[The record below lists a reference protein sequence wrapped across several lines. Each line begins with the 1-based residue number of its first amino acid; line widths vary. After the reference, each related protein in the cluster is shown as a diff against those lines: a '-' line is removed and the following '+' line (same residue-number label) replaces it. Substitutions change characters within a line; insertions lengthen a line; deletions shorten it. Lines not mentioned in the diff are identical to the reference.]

1 MREMPTNKQGDETS
15 VMRTSNSVWASLY
28 RSGRLILPAAFLAGS
43 LTSCERPRPQVP
55 VPGSEIQRGM
65 PQMEATPARDLI
77 TPNGV
82 YFGAFLDDTL
92 SPAGVSRFNSLIGG
106 NLDMVLQFHAF
117 GKGFDF
123 PSETVSVLRQKGIA
137 SLIKL
142 EPWSWKGKSDN
153 SFSLERLIAG
163 KFDTGLAKFAAGL
176 AAQKTPILLTFGHEM
191 NGDWYPWAGHPELYK
206 EAYIHVWETFE
217 RTGANKYAT
226 WLWNPNAGTDPSAY
240 YPGDSYVDGIGLD
253 GYSTDWTGNPAD
265 ARALFGQDIGLMRQL
280 YPEKPLWILETGY
293 DKLNGGSAAGEAQ
306 FLKSLFEL
314 AVQDDLAG
322 VFYFNTTKTETG
334 CRRKWSITDGG
345 TGCLREQFEKY
356 SGSFS
361 SSPMEPNSGASEPAA
376 AIVPDMQSGAD
387 IKDLF
392 LSQGAFGSARLRLED
407 GAIEISAPKGN
418 YDAGGYFILD
428 RAVMGTLA
436 FDASKIKGE
445 IMILFIN
452 DASGTDTVLAD
463 ERVRQDGPVSL
474 KIPEGTTKMCIHPA
488 LSGNLRLENFA
499 VND

>member
-1 MREMPTNKQGDETS
+1 
-15 VMRTSNSVWASLY
+15 
-28 RSGRLILPAAFLAGS
+28 
-43 LTSCERPRPQVP
+43 
-55 VPGSEIQRGM
+55 M
-65 PQMEATPARDLI
+65 PQAGTTPARNLI

-82 YFGAFLDDTL
+82 YFGAFLDDAA
-92 SPAGVSRFNSLIGG
+92 SPAGVSKFNSLIGG

-117 GKGFDF
+117 GKGFDY

-142 EPWSWKGKSDN
+142 EPWSWKGRSDR
-153 SFSLERLIAG
+153 SFSLESLVAG
-163 KFDTGLAKFAAGL
+163 KFDPGLAKFAGGL
-176 AAQKTPILLTFGHEM
+176 AAQKTPVLISFGHEM
-191 NGDWYPWAGHPELYK
+191 NGDWYPWAGNPQLYK
-206 EAYIHVWETFE
+206 EAYIHVWEAFE

-226 WLWNPNAGTDPSAY
+226 WLWNPNVGADPSAY
-240 YPGDSYVDGIGLD
+240 YPGDKYVDGVGLD
-253 GYSTDWTGNPAD
+253 GYSTNWTGNPTD

-280 YPEKPLWILETGY
+280 YPGKPLWILETGY
-293 DKLNGGSAAGEAQ
+293 DKGNGGSVAGEAQ

-322 VFYFNTTKTETG
+322 VFYFNATKTETG
-334 CRRKWSITDGG
+334 DRRTWSITDGG
-345 TGCLREQFEKY
+345 TGCLREQFERY

-361 SSPMEPNSGASEPAA
+361 SRPMEQVPGSAEPSAGTVEN
-376 AIVPDMQSGAD
+376 IQSGAD

-392 LSQGAFGSARLRLED
+392 LSQGAFGGARLSLED

-418 YDAGGYFILD
+418 YDAGSYFILD

-445 IMILFIN
+445 IMVLFIS
-452 DASGTDTVLAD
+452 DASGADTVLAD

-488 LSGNLRLENFA
+488 LSGNLRLENFK
-499 VND
+499 VNN